1 MELTS
6 EQKKD
11 ILKRFKN
18 YDMDQAIRRNA
29 IMRKNKQIEIVNMNI
44 TQEDQQQMKCF
55 EKIQQICQKP
65 KVMKELATSSYFD
78 LINLYSQ
85 QNQKIDE
92 NNQVNK
98 LVVNFVSDEKLFID
112 FLENWCQNNLDKNWR
127 IWRNLQTSNYDSNLS
142 YRLCYHLRNFVQ
154 HRGLPIS
161 KISGKIIS
169 VNGKESKKFDYL
181 LNIAELSEDH
191 QFQSKL
197 KVRQDFFQSAD
208 NRSFMPYAM
217 NYAVIVNS
225 MYIYAMQLYIE
236 AHLQEINQI
245 KAYFS
250 QRGLIYQSYW
260 IDTTKRKMLKG
271 QFINKM
277 YPVTTL
283 ATIDKFMIGLTKEK
297 IINVTFSPNQDDS
310 NN

>member
-1 MELTS
+1 MKLTS

-11 ILKRFKN
+11 ILKRFKD
-18 YDMDQAIRRNA
+18 YGMDQTIRRNA

-65 KVMKELATSSYFD
+65 KVIKELATSSYFD

-98 LVVNFVSDEKLFID
+98 LVVNFVSDE
-112 FLENWCQNNLDKNWR
+112 NWR
-127 IWRNLQTSNYDSNLS
+127 IWRNLQTTNYDSNLS

-169 VNGKESKKFDYL
+169 VNSKESKKFDYL

-197 KVRQDFFQSAD
+197 KVRKDFFQSAD

-236 AHLQEINQI
+236 AHFQEINQI
-245 KAYFS
+245 KTYFS
-250 QRGLIYQSYW
+250 QRGLIYQSYYVN
-260 IDTTKRKMLKG
+260 TTKRNMLKG

-277 YPVTTL
+277 YPMTTL
-283 ATIDKFMIGLTKEK
+283 TTIDEFMISLAKEK
-297 IINVTFSPNQDDS
+297 IINI
-310 NN
+310 